1 MAKVAAYHSDSPEDK
16 QVYHDHDDC
25 WEGKKILPHHLQP
38 GQDGRPRCDVCQDLG

>member
-25 WEGKKILPHHLQP
+25 WEGKKILPHHLHP
-38 GQDGRPRCDVCQDLG
+38 GQGWTATLRRLP